1 MTDLD
6 PCQLITS
13 DDASTFVGVNFGK
26 GKATTTEN
34 NVKMC
39 SYSAP
44 GPNIFTV
51 EVAVAPDV
59 ATAQAAEAAA
69 KADLASQG
77 AELAVIPLPSFADD
91 TDAAI
96 LQGSASSNGISLG
109 ARALLLLKGTTFV
122 GFSDISAGGAQPPS
136 EQAFKDEGNARAR
149 EAPLT
154 GSPPLAVLAPD
165 RRRDRLE
172 RRSLERRPTSTPS
185 SKGRT
190 SSSRGVPFWRSR
202 NGSAPGGTKTN
213 SRPVPSSSGPP
224 LPSADPDSP
233 LIVPLIVAVSVHPL
247 PSSRSAAIVVV
258 APRGRASPGSSPW
271 SSSQRCG
278 QRVVRALTTP
288 RSGQRSAFSRS
299 QAASSHWRMRN
310 PPTS

>member
-26 GKATTTEN
+26 GKATKTEN

-39 SYSAP
+39 SYAAP

-69 KADLASQG
+69 KADLSSQG
-77 AELAVIPLPSFADD
+77 AKLAVIPLPSFADD

-136 EQAFKDEGNARAR
+136 EQAFKDEGNA
-149 EAPLT
+149 
-154 GSPPLAVLAPD
+154 VLA
-165 RRRDRLE
+165 
-172 RRSLERRPTSTPS
+172 
-185 SKGRT
+185 K
-190 SSSRGVPFWRSR
+190 
-202 NGSAPGGTKTN
+202 
-213 SRPVPSSSGPP
+213 
-224 LPSADPDSP
+224 LP
-233 LIVPLIVAVSVHPL
+233 
-247 PSSRSAAIVVV
+247 
-258 APRGRASPGSSPW
+258 
-271 SSSQRCG
+271 
-278 QRVVRALTTP
+278 
-288 RSGQRSAFSRS
+288 
-299 QAASSHWRMRN
+299 
-310 PPTS
+310 

>member
-1 MTDLD
+1 MTLVRIVRGRQAGAVALIAALAVAGCTGSTGAPSQLASALAAASLPPIQAPAPTSASPEPSSAAASDEASGTPEPTAIVTDLD

-39 SYSAP
+39 SYAAP

-77 AELAVIPLPSFADD
+77 AKLGVEPLPSFADG

-136 EQAFKDEGNARAR
+136 EQAFKDEGNA
-149 EAPLT
+149 
-154 GSPPLAVLAPD
+154 VLA
-165 RRRDRLE
+165 
-172 RRSLERRPTSTPS
+172 
-185 SKGRT
+185 K
-190 SSSRGVPFWRSR
+190 
-202 NGSAPGGTKTN
+202 
-213 SRPVPSSSGPP
+213 
-224 LPSADPDSP
+224 LP
-233 LIVPLIVAVSVHPL
+233 
-247 PSSRSAAIVVV
+247 
-258 APRGRASPGSSPW
+258 
-271 SSSQRCG
+271 
-278 QRVVRALTTP
+278 
-288 RSGQRSAFSRS
+288 
-299 QAASSHWRMRN
+299 
-310 PPTS
+310 